1 MKKAAERPKFT
12 QISRNEVKIDYK
24 GNKFMLIEKSRG
36 TYGLGSAI
44 QLYHL
49 DGFDKKHLKEVGWT
63 NSDNHSCSGMRNA
76 LIPTFTNME
85 ECKKAAI
92 KYIDQLM

>member
-1 MKKAAERPKFT
+1 MQKPKFT
-12 QISRNEVKIDYK
+12 QVAPNEVKIDYK

-36 TYGLGSAI
+36 VYGMGSAV

-49 DGFDKKHLKEVGWT
+49 DGFDKKHLKEVAWT
-63 NSDNHSCSGMRNA
+63 NSDNHSCKGMRDA
-76 LIPTFTNME
+76 LITHFATMD

-92 KYIDQLM
+92 KYIDDMI

>member
-1 MKKAAERPKFT
+1 MQKPKFT
-12 QISRNEVKIDYK
+12 QVAPNEVKIDYK

-36 TYGLGSAI
+36 VYSIGKAV

-49 DGFDKKHLKEVGWT
+49 DGFDKKHLKEVAWT
-63 NSDNHSCSGMRNA
+63 VSDNHSCKGMRDA
-76 LIPTFTNME
+76 LINHFATMD

-92 KYIDQLM
+92 KYIDDMM